1 MCGYQGQRRGR
12 APCDHGPDAHAWPH
26 TDTMGPF
33 PARSG
38 STPLRTLARC
48 TGLRDTT
55 FLRQKGHTH
64 NMKTQ
69 ITHYAPPGARVRP
82 AMPVHVVSAADIARA
97 ELRASVRDAVARG
110 RAALVGWR

>member
-1 MCGYQGQRRGR
+1 MTTVRTHTQG
-12 APCDHGPDAHAWPH
+12 PILTPWGPSSPEWLHSFA
-26 TDTMGPF
+26 
-33 PARSG
+33 
-38 STPLRTLARC
+38 RTLARC

>member
-1 MCGYQGQRRGR
+1 MTTVRTHTQG
-12 APCDHGPDAHAWPH
+12 PILTPWGPSSPEWLHSFA
-26 TDTMGPF
+26 
-33 PARSG
+33 
-38 STPLRTLARC
+38 RTLARC

-55 FLRQKGHTH
+55 HSYGKKD